1 MELYDDLGV
10 FSDEKL
16 TSLMITSLLVGIK
29 EAAVRTTMNWL
40 HQTKLVALG
49 SPVLFVKKK
58 DGSMK
63 LCVDYRALNEV
74 TIKNKYPLPR
84 IDDLFDQL
92 KGAKYFSKIDLRSG
106 YFQLKIRESDIP
118 KTCHPLRAV

>member
-1 MELYDDLGV
+1 MELCNDLGI
-10 FSDEKL
+10 FNDEKL

-29 EAAVRTTMNWL
+29 EAAGRTTMNWL
-40 HQTKLVALG
+40 HQTKLVSLG

-74 TIKNKYPLPR
+74 TIKNKYPLPK

-92 KGAKYFSKIDLRSG
+92 KGPSTSPRLI
-106 YFQLKIRESDIP
+106 
-118 KTCHPLRAV
+118 